1 MTATR
6 ILSASP
12 ATSTLP
18 QGNLLDNLPRI
29 NQRREVETDNIHP
42 QFGAIGELN
51 YDAHHGILNFAARL
65 TLKLSLRRSWVKTRH
80 YKPLTYASSPL
91 LGPSGII
98 VCGEVLVNSTLGLV
112 LELDFARLI

>member
-1 MTATR
+1 LQAAGKVAGSMTATR

-91 LGPSGII
+91 FRTIRNHC
-98 VCGEVLVNSTLGLV
+98 V
-112 LELDFARLI
+112 R

>member
-1 MTATR
+1 M
-6 ILSASP
+6 LSVRVRPGAPCSCDARPLLAS
-12 ATSTLP
+12 
-18 QGNLLDNLPRI
+18 LPR
-29 NQRREVETDNIHP
+29 ETDNIDL

-51 YDAHHGILNFAARL
+51 YDANHGILNFAARL

-98 VCGEVLVNSTLGLV
+98 VCGEVPVNSTLGLV